1 MYWKVQKQPEMRY
14 GFIGLLTLIIL
25 LNSCTEEAKRTFAG
39 PKNAYGKLNDIVV
52 IAEDMLWDGPVG
64 DSIDYFFA
72 SAYPILP
79 QPEPMYDLRH
89 YSYAKI
95 EAEPLLRE
103 LRTYLVVANLRDEDS
118 AVTKMVRADLGEK
131 NYEKAKADPTF
142 TTMVGKDKWAKGQVL
157 VYVFSFSEDGLVAAL
172 SRHYAAISKRVRTV
186 ERPHLHKRL
195 FVGGEDLALRDRI
208 RTKTG
213 ATLTLPKGYVVAM
226 DKEGLTWLRMETDKA
241 SSNILIHQRPY
252 TDKAQLS
259 QAGIKAIRDELG
271 KKYISS
277 SIQGSYMRI
286 NDVDLP
292 MYTYSKTMGKRYA
305 LEARGIWEM
314 ENDFMGGPFIGYLIH
329 NQDKNELLY
338 LDGFVYAPSE
348 DKRNYIQYLEYL
360 LSSVK
365 Y

>member
-1 MYWKVQKQPEMRY
+1 MRY
-14 GFIGLLTLIIL
+14 GFIGLLLAIL
-25 LNSCTEEAKRTFAG
+25 LTSCTEEAKRTFAG
-39 PKNAYGKLNDIVV
+39 QKNAYGKLNDIVV
-52 IAEDMLWDGPVG
+52 VADDMLWDGPVG

-89 YSYAKI
+89 YTYSKL

-103 LRTYLVVANLRDEDS
+103 LRTYLVVANLNDEDS
-118 AVTKMVRADLGEK
+118 PVSKMVKADLGEK
-131 NYEKAKADPTF
+131 NYAKAKADPSF
-142 TTMVGKDKWAKGQVL
+142 TTMVGKDKWARGQVL
-157 VYVFSFSEDGLVAAL
+157 VYVFSFSEDGLMAAL
-172 SRHYAAISKRVRTV
+172 SKQYAAISRRVRTV

-213 ATLTLPKGYVVAM
+213 ATLTLPKGYVVAI
-226 DKEGLTWLRMETDKA
+226 DKAEVTWLRMETDKA
-241 SSNILIHQRPY
+241 SSNILIHKRPY
-252 TDKAQLS
+252 TDKQQLT

-271 KKYISS
+271 KKYVSS
-277 SIQGSYMRI
+277 TIPKSYMRI

-292 MYTYSKTMGKRYA
+292 MYTYARTMGNRYA

-314 ENDFMGGPFIGYLIH
+314 ENDFMGGPFVGYLIH

-348 DKRNYIQYLEYL
+348 DKRNYVQYLEYL
-360 LSSVK
+360 LSNVK